1 MGKVSSRTV
10 IFPFPYHDN
19 LFGARLINIREES
32 PMMETSETSET
43 TEAHE
48 THETHGASE
57 TSNQH
62 ARDILLDFEELR
74 LVKPP
79 QPVGSPL
86 WPEEWVEG
94 EYHPR
99 RLRFKGAEWVQRSP
113 ILEQLEMAPPEHGAR
128 MLFGGLHWR
137 TQHLGKVVLICT
149 QEPVDCVLR
158 ANDFALEER
167 DGEPRP
173 VAFLRRWAN
182 TPPQPAGL
190 VPERLKIL
198 RRFGGDPVT
207 VALGK
212 RRYRYRL
219 FIGGLRHQT
228 DIRPEV
234 DAVLNLCELD
244 NFWVA
249 RAGRHL
255 NDRFAR
261 KGEMTVG
268 MDMSDLLSEARW
280 VAGRLRAGQRVLVH
294 CYAGVNRSST
304 VCCAALMLLEGL
316 SAEDALARVREN
328 HPGCWPDP
336 YHWFLLERL
345 HDAIS
350 AEKLTNEDTQTL
362 PALDSVSLLQSEVTV
377 G

>member
-1 MGKVSSRTV
+1 MGKVSAR
-10 IFPFPYHDN
+10 IRNYPFPYHDN

-32 PMMETSETSET
+32 PTGEVSETGEISE
-43 TEAHE
+43 
-48 THETHGASE
+48 ASE
-57 TSNQH
+57 TNPQNK
-62 ARDILLDFEELR
+62 RDILFDIEELH

-79 QPVGSPL
+79 QPCGTPL

-99 RLRFKGAEWVQRSP
+99 TLRLKGAEWVMRSP
-113 ILEQLEMAPPEHGAR
+113 ILQQLETMPLDHGAR
-128 MLFGGLHWR
+128 IVLGSLYWR
-137 TQHLGKVVLICT
+137 DPKLGNIFLIFA
-149 QEPVDCVLR
+149 QEPADCVLR
-158 ANDFALEER
+158 VSDFALEER

-173 VAFLRRWAN
+173 AAFLRRWAN
-182 TPPQPAGL
+182 TPPHPAGL
-190 VPERLKIL
+190 VPQRTKML
-198 RRFGGDPVT
+198 RRFAGDPIT
-207 VALGK
+207 IALGN
-212 RRYRYRL
+212 RRYRSRL
-219 FIGGLRHQT
+219 FIGGIGYQT
-228 DIRPEV
+228 ETRPEV

-244 NFWVA
+244 NPWVA
-249 RAGRHL
+249 HEGRHE
-255 NDRFAR
+255 NDRFAC
-261 KGEMTVG
+261 KGEMTIG

-280 VAGRLRAGQRVLVH
+280 VVGRLRAGQQVLVH

-328 HPGCWPDP
+328 HPSCRPDP

-345 HDAIS
+345 HDALV
-350 AEKLTNEDTQTL
+350 AEALTNEDTQTL

>member
-1 MGKVSSRTV
+1 MMSRNTSKDVELMGKVSSRTR
-10 IFPFPYHDN
+10 IFAFPYHDI
-19 LFGARLINIREES
+19 LFGARLVNIREEV
-32 PMMETSETSET
+32 T
-43 TEAHE
+43 TYADRASGAG
-48 THETHGASE
+48 GASLQ
-57 TSNQH
+57 S
-62 ARDILLDFEELR
+62 ARDILFDFEELR
-74 LVKPP
+74 LVRPP
-79 QPVGSPL
+79 QLCGSPL

-99 RLRFKGAEWVQRSP
+99 TLRFIGAEWVQRSP
-113 ILEQLEMAPPEHGAR
+113 VLEKLEEVPPDHGMR

-137 TQHLGKVVLICT
+137 TRNLGKIILICT
-149 QEPVDCVLR
+149 QEPTDCVLR
-158 ANDFALEER
+158 ASEFALEER
-167 DGEPRP
+167 EGAPRA
-173 VAFLRRWAN
+173 VSFLRRWAN

-190 VPERLKIL
+190 VPERLKML
-198 RRFGGDPVT
+198 HEFGGDPIT
-207 VALGK
+207 IALGN

-261 KGEMTVG
+261 KGEMTIG
-268 MDMSDLLSEARW
+268 MDMSDLLAEARW
-280 VAGRLRAGQRVLVH
+280 VVGRLRAGQRVLVH
-294 CYAGVNRSST
+294 CYAGVNRSAT
-304 VCCAALMLLEGL
+304 VCCAALMLLEGIT
-316 SAEDALARVREN
+316 AHEALARAREH

-336 YHWFLLERL
+336 YHWFLLERM
-345 HDAIS
+345 HDALA
-350 AEKLTNEDTQTL
+350 AEELANEDTQAL
-362 PALDSVSLLQSEVTV
+362 PAVDATALLQSGATV